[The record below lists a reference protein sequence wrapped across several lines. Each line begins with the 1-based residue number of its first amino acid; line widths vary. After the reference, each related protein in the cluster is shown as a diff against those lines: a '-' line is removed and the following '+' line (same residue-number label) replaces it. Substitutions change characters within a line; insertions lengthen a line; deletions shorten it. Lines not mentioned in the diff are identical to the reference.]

1 MNYLDWTLIGIGVA
15 SALWGLMRGL
25 VREVLSLAGWVA
37 SFWLAQLYASQV
49 GQWLP
54 MAEGSGTMRQLLG
67 FVLVFVVVLTV
78 CTLLAIVLKKLA
90 SAVGL
95 GPLDRLLGAVFG
107 ALRGL
112 LLLLSLTIVVGLS
125 PWRSQETWQHSVVP
139 QWLRGALLTLRP
151 MLPTEF
157 GKYLN

>member
-1 MNYLDWTLIGIGVA
+1 MNYLDWTLIGIGAA

-25 VREVLSLAGWVA
+25 LREVLSLAGWAA
-37 SFWLAQLYASQV
+37 SFWLAQRYASEL
-49 GQWLP
+49 GAWLP
-54 MAEGSGTMRQLLG
+54 IEEGSGTLRQLLG
-67 FVLVFVVVLTV
+67 FVLVFVLVLTL

-125 PWRSQETWQHSVVP
+125 PWKSQDIWVSSTVP
-139 QWLRGALLTLRP
+139 QWLRGTLGVLRP
-151 MLPTEF
+151 LLPTEF

>member
-1 MNYLDWTLIGIGVA
+1 MNYLDWTLIGIGAV

-37 SFWLAQLYASQV
+37 SFWLAQRHATQV
-49 GQWLP
+49 GEWLP
-54 MAEGSGTMRQLLG
+54 VAQGSGTLQQLLG
-67 FVLVFVVVLTV
+67 FVLVFLLVLTL
-78 CTLLAIVLKKLA
+78 CTLLAILLKKMA

-95 GPLDRLLGAVFG
+95 GPLDRLLGAIFG

-125 PWRSQETWQHSVVP
+125 PWQSQEMWQNSAVP
-139 QWLRGALLTLRP
+139 QWLRGTLVILRP
-151 MLPTEF
+151 LLPTEF

>member
-54 MAEGSGTMRQLLG
+54 MAESSGTLRQLLG
-67 FVLVFVVVLTV
+67 FVLVFVVVLTM

-90 SAVGL
+90 SVVGL

-125 PWRSQETWQHSVVP
+125 PWRSQEMWQSSAVP
-139 QWLRGALLTLRP
+139 KWLHGTLVTLRP

-157 GKYLN
+157 GKYLD

>member
-1 MNYLDWTLIGIGVA
+1 MNYLDWTLIGLAGA

-25 VREVLSLAGWVA
+25 VREVLSLAGWMA
-37 SFWLAQLYASQV
+37 SFWLAQRYAVQV
-49 GQWLP
+49 GAWIP
-54 MAEGSGTMRQLLG
+54 MDTDSGTARQLLG
-67 FVLVFVVVLTV
+67 FVLVWVGVLVV
-78 CTLLAIVLKKLA
+78 CTMLSILLKKLA

-112 LLLLSLTIVVGLS
+112 FLLLSLTIVVGLS
-125 PWRSQETWQHSVVP
+125 PWRSEDIWQTSVVP
-139 QWLRGALLTLRP
+139 QWLRGTLVALRP
-151 MLPTEF
+151 LLPTEF

>member
-25 VREVLSLAGWVA
+25 VREVLSLAGWIA
-37 SFWLAQLYASQV
+37 SFWLAQAYASPV
-49 GQWLP
+49 GEWLP
-54 MAEGSGTMRQLLG
+54 ISEGSGTVRQLLG
-67 FVLVFVVVLTV
+67 FVLVLVAVLV
-78 CTLLAIVLKKLA
+78 LSTLLAIVLKKLA

-112 LLLLSLTIVVGLS
+112 LLLLSITIVVGLS
-125 PWRSQETWQHSVVP
+125 PWRSQEMWQTSAVP
-139 QWLRGALLTLRP
+139 QWLRGTLLSLRP
-151 MLPTEF
+151 LLPTEF